1 MARYLLFFVIISFAF
16 STFAQQSK
24 DLKVSNIDSAYQL
37 YLEKKME
44 EDAFSRKKLE
54 TTSTQIHQLSRIN

>member
-1 MARYLLFFVIISFAF
+1 MVRHLLFFAIISFTF

-44 EDAFSRKKLE
+44 EEKMLKEHVNNLNSN
-54 TTSTQIHQLSRIN
+54 TPVIVY